1 MPDKKGRVFFYL
13 LACIYGILS
22 CPVFYVDVVAAQ
34 TSSSDFT
41 DVALERRYV
50 TLIQELRC
58 PKCQNQNLQDSHSAV
73 SLDLKNQIQRL
84 LKIGKSDEEIK
95 SYLTERY
102 TEYILYRPVVGYHTF
117 LLWVGPL
124 FFILIAIGVLLFVQR
139 LNSSSPTSD
148 KHLVGDQPHLH
159 QSGSGEV
166 SETFKKE

>member
-124 FFILIAIGVLLFVQR
+124 FFMLIAISVLLFVQR
-139 LNSSSPTSD
+139 LNSSSLTCN
-148 KHLVGDQPHLH
+148 KYLVGDQPHLH
-159 QSGSGEV
+159 QSGSGKV

>member
-124 FFILIAIGVLLFVQR
+124 FFMLIAISVLLFVQR
-139 LNSSSPTSD
+139 LNSGSLTCN
-148 KHLVGDQPHLH
+148 KYLVGDQPHLH
-159 QSGSGEV
+159 QSGSGKV